1 MENSVTPKKCILLGI
16 GGTGAKVVEAAL
28 ILMASGLGPSKV
40 HVGLIDQDM
49 ANGNVAR
56 TQTLVNNLVNFRKAW
71 SNKAAENVLDWSSN
85 SAFRFGAVEI
95 LPLFEAAAASGQK
108 DGTCIWCPERNEGTL
123 RDIVGRGLSPEQSDL
138 FDLLFMAND
147 EEQRLDLGQGYRGR
161 AHVGSAA
168 LAATLIDGGNLLI
181 KRISDEVDSGSY
193 DEIDIFLVGSAFGG
207 TGAAGFPT
215 VARSLMR
222 LKSETDEGKGFKNR
236 DKVFIGGQLML
247 PYFTFSGPE
256 DESGPSVVTA
266 DELMPKTQL
275 ALEYYYN
282 LLKHEKAFD
291 RLYATGWN
299 RLFDLKYHKPGSA
312 EQTNPALLPELI
324 AATAVLDFFGRNNA
338 EEAKNEPAS
347 SDVPVLN
354 SARQNHVIKWADM
367 PFGMPSGKEVRLRL
381 GQALRFAAS
390 WRYEGRALL
399 SEDRK
404 VILRKIENWAQRLS
418 GKVNVA
424 DAEDAL
430 NALDAVLDN
439 ILKWAATIEATGD
452 ASWVRG
458 PWTLDGLNDPAHQ
471 PVPTEPVRL
480 ASRMDNSRFRDAF
493 NNMIRVDSGDPEP
506 RSANTSFEIAVAAK
520 PSRGD
525 HKGIG
530 RAIAVLY
537 DSVAVG

>member
-1 MENSVTPKKCILLGI
+1 MENLVAPKKCILLGI

-71 SNKAAENVLDWSSN
+71 FTKGADNFLDWSDN

-123 RDIVGRGLSPEQSDL
+123 RGIVGRGLSPEESEL
-138 FDLLFMAND
+138 FDLLFMANE
-147 EEQRLDLGQGYRGR
+147 EEQRLDLSQGYRGR

-168 LAATLIDGGNLLI
+168 LAATLIDDSNLLI

-193 DEIDIFLVGSAFGG
+193 NEIDIFLAGSAFGG

-222 LKSETDEGKGFKNR
+222 LKSETHERKGFKNR

-256 DESGPSVVTA
+256 DDSGPSVVTA
-266 DELMPKTQL
+266 DELMPKAQL
-275 ALEYYYN
+275 ALEYYDN

-291 RLYATGWN
+291 RLYVTGWN

-312 EQTNPALLPELI
+312 EQTNPALLPELV
-324 AATAVLDFFGRNNA
+324 AATAVLDFFGRDNA
-338 EEAKNEPAS
+338 QEARAEPANT
-347 SDVPVLN
+347 DVPVLN

-367 PFGMPSGKEVRLRL
+367 PSGKAVRIRL

-399 SEDRK
+399 TEDRK
-404 VILRKIENWAQRLS
+404 IFRKIVKNWAQQLS
-418 GKVNVA
+418 GSVNVA

-458 PWTLDGLNDPAHQ
+458 PWTLDGLNDPTHQ

-480 ASRMDNSRFRDAF
+480 ASQIDKSRFRDAF

-506 RSANTSFEIAVAAK
+506 RSANTSFEIAVEAK

-530 RAIAVLY
+530 KAIAVLY